1 MFIWVKVLKNKPN
14 KICAR
19 QPLKIM
25 WSDMVCLSIPYHFRF
40 FKGCLAQILL
50 GLFLEKMEKIP
61 MKNGRRYFLNDSM
74 KIIWN
79 KMGKKVTYCLAQFLV
94 ANFNGKITKFQ
105 ILRCQNNFDEHV
117 SHLYDKTSQKFCV
130 MVRIP

>member
-1 MFIWVKVLKNKPN
+1 
-14 KICAR
+14 
-19 QPLKIM
+19 M

-50 GLFLEKMEKIP
+50 DLFLEKMEKIP

-79 KMGKKVTYCLAQFLV
+79 KMGKKGTYCLAQFLV